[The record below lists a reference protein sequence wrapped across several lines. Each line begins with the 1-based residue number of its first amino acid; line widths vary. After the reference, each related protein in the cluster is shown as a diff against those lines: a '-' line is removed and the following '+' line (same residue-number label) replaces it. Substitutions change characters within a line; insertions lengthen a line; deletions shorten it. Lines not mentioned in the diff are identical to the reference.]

1 MNTIRNYLA
10 NKIGDALIR
19 AGNWLK
25 PAGGGGPGSG
35 GGTPK

>member
-19 AGNWLK
+19 AGKWIK
-25 PAGGGGPGSG
+25 PQAGPIGED
-35 GGTPK
+35 PK

>member
-1 MNTIRNYLA
+1 MNTIRTFLA
-10 NKIGDALIR
+10 NALIR